1 MRLPE
6 SERTARIMWGYTI
19 WTPLQHEYQDTLVR
33 SYMRDK
39 LRIYVRPFWP
49 VDTLGGES
57 IQPSFGWHI
66 QYCAALEFPVTFEWD
81 MPHDLHNIACNLC
94 EYLDKGVAEILYPE
108 IESYFN
114 RTLAELQIDNEGKE
128 FVADVF
134 QVKFPPFE
142 DGARRARV
150 ATTVTSTP
158 IQIGA
163 NPFTYTYSSD
173 VVSRQDMDAYWESIV
188 DRMER
193 RISEVEENMMRAAY
207 QWGRLPHELEYLTQD
222 EYEEKRR
229 DWELEPDK
237 VYLVCNNN

>member
-1 MRLPE
+1 
-6 SERTARIMWGYTI
+6 
-19 WTPLQHEYQDTLVR
+19 
-33 SYMRDK
+33 
-39 LRIYVRPFWP
+39 
-49 VDTLGGES
+49 
-57 IQPSFGWHI
+57 
-66 QYCAALEFPVTFEWD
+66 

-173 VVSRQDMDAYWESIV
+173 VVSRQDMDAY
-188 DRMER
+188 
-193 RISEVEENMMRAAY
+193 
-207 QWGRLPHELEYLTQD
+207 
-222 EYEEKRR
+222 
-229 DWELEPDK
+229 
-237 VYLVCNNN
+237 

>member
-6 SERTARIMWGYTI
+6 SERAARIMWGYTV
-19 WTPLQHEYQDTLVR
+19 WVPLQHEYQDTLVR

-39 LRIYVRPFWP
+39 LRIYVRPFWL
-49 VDTLGGES
+49 VDTLDGES

-66 QYCAALEFPVTFEWD
+66 QYCAALDFPVTFEWD

-94 EYLDKGVAEILYPE
+94 EYLDKGVAEILYSE
-108 IESYFN
+108 IELHFN
-114 RTLAELQIDNEGKE
+114 RALAELQIDNKEKE

-134 QVKFPPFE
+134 QVIFPPFE

-163 NPFTYTYSSD
+163 NSFTYSSD

-193 RISEVEENMMRAAY
+193 RIAQVEENMMRTAY
-207 QWGRLPHELEYLTQD
+207 RGGGLPNELEYITQD

-229 DWELEPDK
+229 DWELEPDR
-237 VYLVCNNN
+237 VYLVFNNS